1 MNQKRISRLQFKMLP
16 SLKKI
21 VQVEPVN
28 FINYERAKRNRRV
41 QFEKPIAENNL
52 FL

>member
-1 MNQKRISRLQFKMLP
+1 MLP

-28 FINYERAKRNRRV
+28 FINYEKAKRNRRV
-41 QFEKPIAENNL
+41 QVEKPAPETNL
-52 FL
+52 FLEG